1 MESYGNYEEA
11 WVLLDYAFDNYKIC
25 RLLHEGQS
33 MAQFPV
39 AGGENDVVAQ
49 THVSKD
55 AILPASARLD
65 NLILKYSVVGGGL
78 KAPLEKDQNI
88 ANLQIWYRT
97 SCVAEAELY
106 AMSPIRAVADLDLDI
121 QGAASRDDS
130 NLSQFLSF
138 VGIVCLVI
146 LVPLTVYLVVNHTRR
161 ILARNRRRRRRTS
174 RRRSR

>member
-1 MESYGNYEEA
+1 M
-11 WVLLDYAFDNYKIC
+11 LLDISGKITPE
-25 RLLHEGQS
+25 RMKGWSQS
-33 MAQFPV
+33 KNNTP
-39 AGGENDVVAQ
+39 
-49 THVSKD
+49 
-55 AILPASARLD
+55 
-65 NLILKYSVVGGGL
+65 
-78 KAPLEKDQNI
+78 
-88 ANLQIWYRT
+88 
-97 SCVAEAELY
+97 
-106 AMSPIRAVADLDLDI
+106 VADLDLDI